1 MQPFHG
7 EMLALVTHWMGVI
20 FNTVRVQA
28 LEKYHENLK
37 VILQIIFKFWRHL
50 ERGTKG
56 LSKTSRC
63 QNQNIN

>member
-1 MQPFHG
+1 MQRSHG
-7 EMLALVTHWMGVI
+7 EMLALITYWMGVI

-50 ERGTKG
+50 ERGT
-56 LSKTSRC
+56 
-63 QNQNIN
+63 